1 MLRKSNYLSNRT
13 IQGGVGWALEDLFL
27 THGRGTELEG
37 LTGNKIPCLNGKKK
51 HFNQIEISKSG
62 TLKKKKGEKKKCKLS
77 SEMVG
82 DRGGLGSDNLKER
95 ERDRERRGNQ
105 DFLSESAAIISKSS
119 ARLFS

>member
-51 HFNQIEISKSG
+51 IVNQMEISKSG
-62 TLKKKKGEKKKCKLS
+62 TMKKKKGEKKKCKLS
-77 SEMVG
+77 SEVVV
-82 DRGGLGSDNLKER
+82 DKGGPGSDNLKER
-95 ERDRERRGNQ
+95 ERDRERRGNP
-105 DFLSESAAIISKSS
+105 DFLSESGIVISKPSE
-119 ARLFS
+119 RLFS